1 MAADRGEG
9 LWSGLRLCVATCS
22 GFSPKGGEAAATTSG
37 GAKPWGQV
45 WAASCSPVCFQD
57 PALKLCL
64 VQSVCMAS
72 QAICS
77 SAQANS
83 FHFSQK
89 AELVAQ
95 MMVSAARGLGQTGG
109 TRIGGPQRPLG
120 WRDGAG
126 LKPVPG
132 LWLTEG
138 QGGGGS

>member
-1 MAADRGEG
+1 MAADPGEG

-37 GAKPWGQV
+37 GAKLWGQV
-45 WAASCSPVCFQD
+45 WAASCSPVSFQD

-83 FHFSQK
+83 FHFSRK

-95 MMVSAARGLGQTGG
+95 MMVSAGRGLGWTRG
-109 TRIGGPQRPLG
+109 THSGGPQRPLG

-126 LKPVPG
+126 LKPAPG
-132 LWLTEG
+132 TWLPG
-138 QGGGGS
+138 AGGS